1 MGSFRAFVAF
11 KLPDDLQK
19 ALKDYQRDLRRC
31 FPYAWLRWVP
41 AQNIHLTLKFL
52 GHTDEA
58 VLPQIEPVLH
68 SVASNYSAISIE
80 IDRPRLFP
88 NPSRA
93 RGIWVGVVSGG
104 TTLKACA
111 AELEAGLTDLGVAKA
126 LRAFNPHLT
135 LARFRRAFS
144 RHDLKQLVDN
154 LPNSPELP
162 VQSVLLKELILYQ
175 SDLHPGGA
183 RYTER
188 LAYSLQ
194 DGNQEN

>member
-1 MGSFRAFVAF
+1 MSSFRAFVAF
-11 KLPDDLQK
+11 KLPDELQK
-19 ALKDYQRDLRRC
+19 ALKDHQRDLRRR

-41 AQNIHLTLKFL
+41 TENIHLTLKFL

-58 VLPQIEPVLH
+58 ALPQIEAVLH
-68 SVASNYSAISIE
+68 SVASNYSAIMIE

-93 RGIWVGVVSGG
+93 RGIWMGVSGG
-104 TTLKACA
+104 VTLKACA
-111 AELEAGLTDLGVAKA
+111 AELEAGLTDFGIAKPR
-126 LRAFNPHLT
+126 RAFKPHLT

-144 RHDLKQLVDN
+144 RRDLKQLAESVPN
-154 LPNSPELP
+154 LPELP

-188 LAYSLQ
+188 LVHSLQ
-194 DGNQEN
+194 DGNQEI